1 MYIVNTGK
9 EGEYLNWLNNLGRIT
24 VRVAELQ
31 RSTVFTFI
39 LGATITTAALTPYLR
54 LLHIRQRKLGVPVLP
69 GKSELI

>member
-39 LGATITTAALTPYLR
+39 FGATITTAALTPYLR
-54 LLHIRQRKLGVPVLP
+54 LLHIRHKELLVPVLP
-69 GKSELI
+69 GRSELI